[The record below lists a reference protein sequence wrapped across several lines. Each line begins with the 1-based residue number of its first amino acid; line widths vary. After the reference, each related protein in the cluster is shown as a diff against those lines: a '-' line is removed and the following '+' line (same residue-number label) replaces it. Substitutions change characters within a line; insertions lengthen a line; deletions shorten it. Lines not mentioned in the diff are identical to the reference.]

1 MSSPEQP
8 SVRILRLVFR
18 IYCIVV
24 LILLFARPQ
33 SGTESTYREQLAANL
48 NLIPF
53 RSITI
58 YLYLLIRRP
67 NDALFSYGCTNLF
80 GNLLLF
86 LPFGF
91 LLPCL
96 RQKMRS
102 YWRLVVFSAWM
113 ILLLEL
119 LQLLTLLG
127 SFDVD
132 DLILNLLGVSVGYLA
147 FRIAH
152 RKWKIPS

>member
-1 MSSPEQP
+1 MSSSEQP
-8 SVRILRLVFR
+8 SVRILRRVFR
-18 IYCIVV
+18 VYCIVV
-24 LILLFARPQ
+24 LILLFVRPQ
-33 SGTESTYREQLAANL
+33 SSTESAYREQLAANL

-58 YLYLLIRRP
+58 YLYLLVHRP

-86 LPFGF
+86 LPLGF

-96 RQKMRS
+96 WQKMRS
-102 YWRLVVFSAWM
+102 YRRMMVLSVWM
-113 ILLLEL
+113 LLLLEL
-119 LQLLTLLG
+119 LQLFTLLG

-132 DLILNLLGVSVGYLA
+132 DLILNLLGVSAGYLA
-147 FRIAH
+147 FRIVH
-152 RKWKIPS
+152 RKRR

>member
-1 MSSPEQP
+1 MSSSAQP
-8 SVRILRLVFR
+8 SVRILRRVFR

-58 YLYLLIRRP
+58 YLYLLVHRP
-67 NDALFSYGCTNLF
+67 NDALFSYGCTNML

-96 RQKMRS
+96 WQKMRS
-102 YWRLVVFSAWM
+102 YRRMVVLSVWM

-119 LQLLTLLG
+119 LQLFTLLG

-132 DLILNLLGVSVGYLA
+132 DLILNLLGVSAGYLA
-147 FRIAH
+147 FRFAH
-152 RKWKIPS
+152 RKR

>member
-1 MSSPEQP
+1 MSSSEQP
-8 SVRILRLVFR
+8 SVRILRRVFR
-18 IYCIVV
+18 VYCIVV

-33 SGTESTYREQLAANL
+33 SGTESAYREQLAANL

-58 YLYLLIRRP
+58 YLYLLVHRP
-67 NDALFSYGCTNLF
+67 NDALFSYGCTHLF
-80 GNLLLF
+80 GDLLLF

-96 RQKMRS
+96 WQKMRS
-102 YWRLVVFSAWM
+102 YRRMMVLSVWM

-119 LQLLTLLG
+119 LQLFTLLG

-132 DLILNLLGVSVGYLA
+132 DLILNLLGVSAGYLA
-147 FRIAH
+147 FRIVH
-152 RKWKIPS
+152 RKRR